1 MLFVFDLAFLHR
13 FRHFRPRFLWA
24 IEAFEAGSPSVTAR
38 WPAASRTSDMA
49 SDGLRMVGWTDGR
62 MDIGWTL
69 DGHRCSHWMLSRC
82 FAKAR
87 DSNDAAIVGLVL
99 PVTKLLSQDLTTSTP
114 FQSIPVPKRKSKLE
128 WQQSNQDQPRSTKI
142 NQGIVTWQY
151 APIWTHHTM
160 LCPKLSEANRCK

>member
-1 MLFVFDLAFLHR
+1 
-13 FRHFRPRFLWA
+13 
-24 IEAFEAGSPSVTAR
+24 
-38 WPAASRTSDMA
+38 MA
-49 SDGLRMVGWTDGR
+49 SNGFRTDGR
-62 MDIGWTL
+62 MVGWTL

-128 WQQSNQDQPRSTKI
+128 
-142 NQGIVTWQY
+142 
-151 APIWTHHTM
+151 
-160 LCPKLSEANRCK
+160 